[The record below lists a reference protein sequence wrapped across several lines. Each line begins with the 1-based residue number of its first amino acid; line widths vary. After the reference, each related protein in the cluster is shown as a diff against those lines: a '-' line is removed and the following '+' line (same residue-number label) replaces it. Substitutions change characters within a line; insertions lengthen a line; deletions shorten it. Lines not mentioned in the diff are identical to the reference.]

1 MPVSNSSNQQ
11 LLWEFTFSTKHCLIS
26 ETKWER
32 DLFRGG
38 WGEYPS
44 QDGGETQSPQNIINW
59 HLPQAPESSPAS
71 EALQLIFADS
81 GLDGKSIMLD
91 LSKLLNEDPNLANQ
105 VRWSWRETGSTFPTN
120 YFLNSNK
127 KPFPTS
133 WQAATTRLGYQ
144 SPRQQRLP
152 CKFQSGR
159 RWEKNIKRSVLV
171 FSSSGELVCK
181 RGNGH
186 GRLLCPVCLLLWSRV
201 VIRSLSSIHS
211 GGISLLPHQDYFCFK
226 Q

>member
-1 MPVSNSSNQQ
+1 MRTWSIPWWVRRISKSRRRWNSKS
-11 LLWEFTFSTKHCLIS
+11 SKPH
-26 ETKWER
+26 
-32 DLFRGG
+32 
-38 WGEYPS
+38 
-44 QDGGETQSPQNIINW
+44 IINW

-105 VRWSWRETGSTFPTN
+105 VRWSWRETGSTFPIN
-120 YFLNSNK
+120 YFINSNK
-127 KPFPTS
+127 KNLSQPVVKQQQPDSDINLRANSASHANSKAVAGEKKTS
-133 WQAATTRLGYQ
+133 
-144 SPRQQRLP
+144 
-152 CKFQSGR
+152 K
-159 RWEKNIKRSVLV
+159 EV
-171 FSSSGELVCK
+171 FECCISSGELVCK

-211 GGISLLPHQDYFCFK
+211 GGISFLPHQDYFCFK

>member
-1 MPVSNSSNQQ
+1 MRTWSIPWWVRRISKSRRRWNSKS
-11 LLWEFTFSTKHCLIS
+11 SKPH
-26 ETKWER
+26 
-32 DLFRGG
+32 
-38 WGEYPS
+38 
-44 QDGGETQSPQNIINW
+44 IINW
-59 HLPQAPESSPAS
+59 PLPQAPESSPAS

-152 CKFQSGR
+152 CKFQSDR
-159 RWEKNIKRSVLV
+159 RWEKNIKRSALV